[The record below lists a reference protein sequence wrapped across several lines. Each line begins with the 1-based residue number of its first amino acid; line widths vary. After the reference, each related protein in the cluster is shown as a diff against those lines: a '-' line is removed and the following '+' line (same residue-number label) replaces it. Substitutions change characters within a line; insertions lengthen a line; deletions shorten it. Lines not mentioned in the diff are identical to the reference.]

1 MLESS
6 PGTSRSSNDD
16 VTTEST
22 TQELD
27 SYNVNEFLNQKNA
40 EYVSKLVPTIVFLVV
55 MMIVGMVGN
64 TVVFTVYY
72 KGFKP
77 SVTRIY
83 ILAINVCAF
92 LISVVCIPLQIL
104 RICINNTFH
113 SEWGCKTTDS
123 IYSILTICSA
133 FILVAVSV
141 YRQNVICNVRHSLQ
155 YSLERAYVSI
165 LLCAIGSFILSVP
178 LGVLRGNS
186 KAIFA
191 DSNITGVRCYLSDEY
206 KGSTVVSVY
215 YVTLSIAYV
224 LCVVI
229 VSVSYGRI
237 VLHLWRHKKTITARG
252 ITGIK
257 RDYIKSVTG
266 DNISSRYAEE
276 VCSDRPLSEKAIHS
290 STSVDKKQAIP
301 ISETDIT
308 TPISQAEKTVCHVKE
323 PSSTKP
329 NNEAVNEGQEIPN
342 SATDICT
349 SLSQLEPTLCHVEES
364 SSTLF
369 LKQANP
375 NNEAVNEGQEIPS
388 SATNICTSLSQLEP
402 TLCHVEES
410 SSTLFLKQ
418 ANPNNEAVN
427 EGQEIPSSATN
438 ICTSLSQLEPTLC
451 HVEESSSTLFLKQAN
466 PNNEAVNEEQE
477 MHSSPTEMCTMLS
490 QPEPIVCNV
499 EEIGFTVHQAVN
511 EAQATVS
518 DNTIPEQ
525 RLNQQVTI
533 QSTEVRG
540 QVRSIPSRTTFMLV
554 VLTVVFALNFMPH
567 LYIKIIYDKAISYD
581 TRHVNSNGRMISL
594 YSVYVSSAVSP
605 LVFGFC
611 SGRFRYEFHNLFR
624 GKNM

>member
-55 MMIVGMVGN
+55 LIIVGMVGN
-64 TVVFTVYY
+64 SVVFTVYY
-72 KGFKP
+72 KRFKP
-77 SVTRIY
+77 SVTRTY
-83 ILAINVCAF
+83 ILALNVCAF
-92 LISVVCIPLQIL
+92 LINVVCIPLQIL
-104 RICINNTFH
+104 RMCIENTFY
-113 SEWGCKTTDS
+113 SEWGCKTINS
-123 IYSILTICSA
+123 ISSILTIFLA
-133 FILVAVSV
+133 FVLVAVSV
-141 YRQNVICNVRHSLQ
+141 DRQNVICINVRHSLQ

-178 LGVLRGNS
+178 LVVLHGNS

-191 DSNITGVRCYLSDEY
+191 DSNITGVRCGVTDEY
-206 KGSTVVSVY
+206 KGSTVFSVY
-215 YVTLSIAYV
+215 YLTLSIAYV

-257 RDYIKSVTG
+257 RDYLKSVTG

-276 VCSDRPLSEKAIHS
+276 VCSDRPLSEKAIHN
-290 STSVDKKQAIP
+290 STSEDKKQAIP

-308 TPISQAEKTVCHVKE
+308 TPISQAEKTVCHVEE

-329 NNEAVNEGQEIPN
+329 NNEAVNEGQEIPS

-427 EGQEIPSSATN
+427 EGQEIPCSATD
-438 ICTSLSQLEPTLC
+438 ICTSLSQPEPTLCNAEELRFTVYQAVNEAQEIPCSATDICTSLSQPEPTLC
-451 HVEESSSTLFLKQAN
+451 HVEELR
-466 PNNEAVNEEQE
+466 
-477 MHSSPTEMCTMLS
+477 
-490 QPEPIVCNV
+490 
-499 EEIGFTVHQAVN
+499 FTVHQAVN

-518 DNTIPEQ
+518 DNTIALPQPEQ

-533 QSTEVRG
+533 QNTEVRG

-554 VLTVVFALNFMPH
+554 VLTVVFVLNFIPH
-567 LYIKIIYDKAISYD
+567 LYIKTIYDKVISYD
-581 TRHVNSNGRMISL
+581 TRRVNSNGRMISV
-594 YSVYVSSAVSP
+594 YSIYVSSAVSP

-611 SGRFRYEFHNLFR
+611 SGRFRYELCNLFR
-624 GKNM
+624 SKNM